1 MNESKRITGTC
12 YTCSNYEEQ
21 TRHCALLDIWFE
33 RTFENVEHPAEI
45 EGDCEYYTTDTT
57 NN

>member
-1 MNESKRITGTC
+1 MNKSKCQSGSC

-21 TRHCALLDIWFE
+21 ERHCALLDIWF
-33 RTFENVEHPAEI
+33 TDADAET
-45 EGDCEYYTTDTT
+45 EGDCEYYTTDAS